1 MTLNIMDNKVSSADS
16 KSNPTAIVGV
26 LAFQGAYSLHK
37 KVCESLGYS
46 VLEIRT
52 SGELESCSH
61 LMIPGGESTTFLRL
75 LEYHDLSESLRNH
88 ALSGKPMLA
97 TCAGLILLST
107 EVTSPA
113 QKSMG
118 LLDASIERNAYGR
131 QLDSFE
137 TELQIP
143 VLGPDSFHGVFIR
156 APIIKSVGK
165 KVEILARHSE
175 NPVFIRRGN
184 ILATTFHPELSGD
197 TRLHEYFLQMS
208 P

>member
-1 MTLNIMDNKVSSADS
+1 MTLIMSENKVSTADS
-16 KSNPTAIVGV
+16 KSNPTATVGV

-75 LEYHDLSESLRNH
+75 LEYHDLSDSLRNH
-88 ALSGKPMLA
+88 ARTGKPILA
-97 TCAGLILLST
+97 TCAGLILLSKD
-107 EVTSPA
+107 VTSPA
-113 QKSMG
+113 QRSMG

-143 VLGPDSFHGVFIR
+143 VLGPDPFHGVFIR

-165 KVEILARHSE
+165 EVEILARHSGD
-175 NPVFIRRGN
+175 PVFIRQGN
-184 ILATTFHPELSGD
+184 ILATTFHPELLGD
-197 TRLHEYFLQMS
+197 TRLHQLFLRLS